1 MMHELVH
8 AAGGASTVTNGSLL
22 LAIPVAFAAGVVSFL
37 SPCVLPLVPGY
48 LSYITGVTGADM
60 VDREAEDETVEG
72 ESVDGEVVA
81 ATGGTTKVKKKRTTK
96 SWLLGRVTIGTL
108 LFVLGF
114 SIVFVSAGVL
124 FGALGQFFLEY
135 SNQIQRVLGVVVI
148 IMGLAYMGWLP
159 GLQRDYKIHKR
170 VPTGLWGAPLLGIL
184 FGLGWTPCI
193 GPTLTAVLSLAT
205 SQASAVRGAMLAFI
219 YALGLGLPFLIM
231 GLLLERALNAV
242 RWLRKR
248 QLLIVRI
255 GGGLLITIGVLLVFG
270 YWDDINIWLR
280 TTFGSGST
288 FL

>member
-1 MMHELVH
+1 MMYELLH
-8 AAGGASTVTNGSLL
+8 AASTGSAVKGSLL
-22 LAIPVAFAAGVVSFL
+22 LAVPVAFAAGVVSFL

-60 VDREAEDETVEG
+60 VDREADEGEGVEG
-72 ESVDGEVVA
+72 ANAIE
-81 ATGGTTKVKKKRTTK
+81 ATEGSDGTTKTKKKRTTR

-108 LFVLGF
+108 LFILGF

-205 SQASAVRGAMLAFI
+205 SQASAVRGAFLAFI

-231 GLLLERALNAV
+231 GLLLERAFNAV

-255 GGGLLITIGVLLVFG
+255 GGALLITIGVLLVFG
-270 YWDDINIWLR
+270 VWDDINIWLR

>member
-1 MMHELVH
+1 VTPELVL
-8 AAGGASTVTNGSLL
+8 AASSTSTVTSGSLL
-22 LAIPVAFAAGVVSFL
+22 LALPVAFAAGVVSFL

-60 VDREAEDETVEG
+60 VDRQAEEEAGEG
-72 ESVDGEVVA
+72 A
-81 ATGGTTKVKKKRTTK
+81 GTKTIVQKLSKR

-108 LFVLGF
+108 LFILGF

-124 FGALGQFFLEY
+124 FGALGQFFLTW
-135 SNQIQRVLGVVVI
+135 SDTIQRVLGVVVI

-159 GLQRDYKIHKR
+159 GLQRDYKVHKR

-205 SQASAVRGAMLAFI
+205 SEASALRGAILSFA

-242 RWLRKR
+242 RFLRKH

-255 GGGLLITIGVLLVFG
+255 GGGLLIVIGILLVFG
-270 YWDDINIWLR
+270 LWGDLNIWLR
-280 TTFGSGST
+280 TQVGSGSS